1 MAIIPMYAP
10 THFRQHDP
18 AELRALIE
26 AAPLAALVSFGN
38 GQLQVSHV
46 PLLFDPS
53 EGQNGTLIGHFAA
66 ANPQAQHYDP
76 AVEAIAIFN
85 GPDAYVSPNWYQTKR
100 ETAKV
105 VPTWNYV
112 AVYAFGAMEFVD
124 DAAGKR
130 EIVARLTD
138 RNESNQAKPWSVND
152 APEDFVQAQLRAIRP
167 FRFRIARLEGKWKLS
182 QNRAAQD
189 RDGVIAALG
198 SDASAKT
205 QDAAARMRRL
215 YEG

>member
-1 MAIIPMYAP
+1 MYAP
-10 THFRQHDP
+10 THFRQQDP

-26 AAPLAALVSFGN
+26 AAPLAALVSFGD
-38 GQLQVSHV
+38 GQLQVSHI

-53 EGQNGTLIGHFAA
+53 QGPNGMLIGHFAA
-66 ANPQAQHYDP
+66 ANPQARHYDP
-76 AVEAIAIFN
+76 SIEAIAIFN
-85 GPDAYVSPNWYQTKR
+85 GPDAYVSPNWYETKR

-112 AVYAFGAMEFVD
+112 AVYAFGRLEFID
-124 DAAGKR
+124 DAAGRR

-138 RNESNQAKPWSVND
+138 HHESKQPEAWSVDD

-167 FRFRIARLEGKWKLS
+167 FRFVIARLEGKWKLS
-182 QNRAAQD
+182 QNRSARD
-189 RDGVIAALG
+189 RQGVVEALG
-198 SDASAKT
+198 SDARPKP

-215 YEG
+215 YEGGS

>member
-1 MAIIPMYAP
+1 MYAP
-10 THFRQHDP
+10 SHFRQQDP

-26 AAPLAALVSFGN
+26 AASLAALVSFGD
-38 GQLQVSHV
+38 GQLQVSHI

-53 EGQNGTLIGHFAA
+53 PGPNGTLIGHFAA

-76 AVEAIAIFN
+76 AIEAIAIFN

-112 AVYAFGAMEFVD
+112 AVYAFGRLEFID
-124 DAAGKR
+124 DPVGKR
-130 EIVARLTD
+130 EVVARLTD
-138 RNESNQAKPWSVND
+138 HHEAKQPKAWSVDD

-167 FRFRIARLEGKWKLS
+167 FRFVIARLEGKWKLS
-182 QNRAAQD
+182 QNRSAQD
-189 RDGVIAALG
+189 RAGVVEAL
-198 SDASAKT
+198 SADERPKP
-205 QDAAARMRRL
+205 QDAVARMRRL
-215 YEG
+215 DEGG